1 MKESK
6 QIKLSILDN
15 IDKYEIGSYLIDIL
29 EKEFGFEREFI
40 KKKIKENR
48 KENFVLDEIINLF
61 DVDKKEVQYKLR
73 EKVRSSFGDSS
84 NLEWW
89 FNYYKIPLNDRMKVF
104 QLFIKYSSLYFK
116 EEPEAKITFEDL
128 ESNTSKIHYFNIEQT
143 LAEVL
148 NKTDSKKTKIPF
160 DNFFISTNV
169 LIKDRRYLGILVFN
183 AQDDKT
189 KELIRKQ
196 IIGFYIT
203 KKKST
208 DSIGLAYGFDE
219 LDGKTKEV
227 TNFIYSFAN
236 FLNEREVILKEK
248 PFNEKNNLRRKQK
261 GRTQLPRENIIK
273 ITGELY
279 KYIELLKD
287 KNSKNY
293 YCSFWIR
300 GHFFHF
306 RNKDVWTGIYKMSE
320 EELKNKN
327 YVKKDGLIRVWKKP
341 HIAGSG
347 KLKKSVYIL
356 K

>member
-1 MKESK
+1 MKNKNIE
-6 QIKLSILDN
+6 LSVLDN
-15 IDKYEIGSYLIDIL
+15 IDKYEVGSYLIDIL
-29 EKEFGFEREFI
+29 ENEFGFEKKFI
-40 KKKIKENR
+40 IKKIKENR
-48 KENFVLDEIINLF
+48 KENFVIDEIIDLF
-61 DVDKKEVQYKLR
+61 NVDKKEVQYKIR
-73 EKVRSSFGDSS
+73 EKVKSAFGDSS

-89 FNYYKIPLNDRMKVF
+89 FNYYKIPLNDRRKVF

-128 ESNTSKIHYFNIEQT
+128 EKNISNIQYFNIEQT

-148 NKTDSKKTKIPF
+148 NKTDSKKTEIPF
-160 DNFFISTNV
+160 DNFFIDTNV
-169 LIKDRRYLGILVFN
+169 LIKGRRYLGILVFN

-189 KELIRKQ
+189 KELLRKQ

-203 KKKST
+203 KKKNT
-208 DSIGLAYGFDE
+208 DTIGLAYGFDE
-219 LDGKTKEV
+219 LDGQTKEV

-261 GRTQLPRENIIK
+261 GRTQLPRENIIR

-279 KYIELLKD
+279 KYIESLKE
-287 KNSKNY
+287 KNY
-293 YCSFWIR
+293 ENCSCSFWIR

-320 EELKNKN
+320 EELREKN
-327 YVKKDGLIRVWKKP
+327 YIRKDGLIRFWKKP
-341 HIAGSG
+341 SIAGRG
-347 KLKKSVYIL
+347 ELKKSIYIL